1 MRVSLILHCNVR
13 TVRISPE
20 LIGVPLLDRCHVRR
34 LFNALVCF
42 WQMVTKIPFL
52 PFVMQKYVILAITV
66 SLNKD
71 FDCSPFL
78 GQLKDAKETTN
89 KLRKDLT
96 KIQKSHK
103 QLVKY
108 AKGWGKVIEAQGN
121 SLVCIMSSL
130 IFQSFIY

>member
-1 MRVSLILHCNVR
+1 
-13 TVRISPE
+13 
-20 LIGVPLLDRCHVRR
+20 
-34 LFNALVCF
+34 
-42 WQMVTKIPFL
+42 
-52 PFVMQKYVILAITV
+52 MQKYVILAITV

-121 SLVCIMSSL
+121 SLVCIISSL
-130 IFQSFIY
+130 IFQ